1 MLDIVTQSSGDYK
14 KTLTKATVKQFL
26 KHKWVIWPS
35 ENNIF
40 LLEYNRSQQFQWLVL
55 SIAVGNARDMFI
67 TFFSFKNSASN
78 VLDTNQFSC
87 FPSSI
92 WFIHDLYYQPEKLYH
107 FSGFF
112 LISFKDGFL
121 HRIWTL
127 FLFVWLTW
135 WCWNVAISVVS
146 QLMIPFSSK
155 ILHFSPYLLLGIA
168 CF

>member
-1 MLDIVTQSSGDYK
+1 MSNLAFRKQHIPIRVQWKSTISMISSFYCCRKCKGHVYH
-14 KTLTKATVKQFL
+14 F
-26 KHKWVIWPS
+26 
-35 ENNIF
+35 
-40 LLEYNRSQQFQWLVL
+40 
-55 SIAVGNARDMFI
+55 
-67 TFFSFKNSASN
+67 FFSFKNSASN

-121 HRIWTL
+121 HSIWTL

-135 WCWNVAISVVS
+135 WCWTVAISVVS